1 LWCAEE
7 EREGVTCG
15 APCEGSGGSADVAA
29 VGKEDRGSKAG
40 AIIDCHGIEMPFK
53 IEFHEFEGNCW
64 GRVG

>member
-1 LWCAEE
+1 MWCAEE
-7 EREGVTCG
+7 EREGVTRG
-15 APCEGSGGSADVAA
+15 AAGEGSGGGADVAA

-53 IEFHEFEGNCW
+53 IEFHKFEGNCW